1 MTGDTGDKQIKDPR
15 FGYKTHREKT
25 TEKTDSGATIE
36 TFTKFDG
43 SVDKVVKV
51 KSLKLKMS
59 SNEFSP
65 NHIAAFKELQ
75 AATQHFLIA
84 KHSNNDIMLR
94 KATIRL
100 ERANVRLMEVQ

>member
-1 MTGDTGDKQIKDPR
+1 MTSDKQVRDPR
-15 FGYKTHREKT
+15 VGYKTHREKVSK
-25 TEKTDSGATIE
+25 KTDSGATIE

-43 SVDKVVKV
+43 SVDATVKV
-51 KSLKLKMS
+51 KSLKLKTD

-65 NHIAAFKELQ
+65 DHIDAFKELQ
-75 AATQHFLIA
+75 AASQHFIIA
-84 KHSNNDIMLR
+84 KHSNNSVMLE

>member
-1 MTGDTGDKQIKDPR
+1 MKDPR
-15 FGYKTHREKT
+15 LGYKTHREKT

-43 SVDKVVKV
+43 TMDATVKV
-51 KSLKLKMS
+51 KSLKLNIS
-59 SNEFSP
+59 TSEGLSP
-65 NHIAAFKELQ
+65 NHVAAFKELQ

-100 ERANVRLMEVQ
+100 EHANVRLMEVQ

>member
-1 MTGDTGDKQIKDPR
+1 MKDPR
-15 FGYKTHREKT
+15 LDFKTHREKT
-25 TEKTDSGATIE
+25 SEKTDSGATID

-51 KSLKLKMS
+51 KSLKLKVN

-65 NHIAAFKELQ
+65 DHIAAFKELQ
-75 AATQHFLIA
+75 AASQHFIIA

-100 ERANVRLMEVQ
+100 EHANVRLLEVQ